1 METIQLTILNPTGL
15 HARPARE
22 FVDIA
27 KQYKS
32 KLKISHGDKTVNGKS
47 LISLLALGVGH
58 GGEVS
63 LAADG
68 EDAESLISA
77 LATAVADGLGE
88 ELPDTAADN
97 GADSKAEEV
106 EPEEEAAEG
115 GIPASPG
122 IAVGPV
128 WQVKTVDISL
138 DEEFTDAEAET
149 SRLNAAISGAAAEL
163 GALIDKLEADG
174 KSVQAEIFGAHYE
187 ILQDP
192 TLMEATKDAIDQG
205 QPAGQAWQQA
215 VQSTCDTLSKLDDPI
230 LAERAKDI
238 ADVGQRVL
246 SQLAGNS
253 ESSLL
258 PDHPVIIVAEDL
270 APSQTAQ
277 FTRETVLGIC
287 TAKGGPTAHTA
298 IIARSLGIPAIVGLG
313 AEVLEIPAG
322 TWLIANGSDGQI
334 TLEPT
339 EEAIAEAREQQAKI
353 EKTRAENLRRAN
365 EAATTTDGAVIE
377 VVSNV
382 GSLADAQQAD
392 EYGAEGV
399 GLLRT
404 EFLFLNR
411 ETAPDE
417 DEQFAIYKDIADALS
432 ERPIIIR
439 TLDIGG
445 DKPLPYINQPE
456 EENPFL
462 GIRGV
467 RLTLQRPELFKT
479 QLRAIF
485 RANSNRQF
493 KIMFPMVSDVRELR
507 QAKKLVAEV
516 QKELGA
522 AKVDVGIMIEV
533 PSAAVCADQF
543 APEVDFFSVGTN
555 DLTQYTLAMDRQ
567 HPELGAFSDGLH
579 PAVLRLIKM
588 TTAAAKAN
596 NKWVGVCGELASDPF
611 AATILLGLGVTE
623 LSISPPAV
631 PTIKA
636 KIRQTSLADA
646 KKLADKALGC
656 ATSKEVRALSQ
667 EAS

>member
-1 METIQLTILNPTGL
+1 METIQLKILNPTGL

-32 KLKISHGDKTVNGKS
+32 NLKISHGDKTVNGKS

-63 LAADG
+63 LAAEG
-68 EDAESLISA
+68 EDAQSLLAA
-77 LATAVADGLGE
+77 LASAVAGGLGE
-88 ELPDTAADN
+88 DLNHLAPPDGDTDKP
-97 GADSKAEEV
+97 KAETSSD
-106 EPEEEAAEG
+106 G
-115 GIPASPG
+115 GVPASPG
-122 IAVGPV
+122 LALGPV
-128 WQVKTVDISL
+128 WQIKTVEINL
-138 DEEFTDAEAET
+138 DEQFSGVNKELA
-149 SRLNAAISGAAAEL
+149 RLDKALASAHDELSALVAEL
-163 GALIDKLEADG
+163 ELDG
-174 KSVQAEIFGAHYE
+174 KIVQAEIFGAHRE

-192 TLMEATKDAIDQG
+192 TLLDGARANIAEQ
-205 QPAGQAWQQA
+205 QPAGQAWQHA
-215 VQSTCDTLSKLDDPI
+215 VQITCDTLAQLNDSL
-230 LAERAKDI
+230 LSERAKDI

-246 SQLAGNS
+246 ARLSGSSGA
-253 ESSLL
+253 SLL
-258 PDHPVIIVAEDL
+258 PDHPAIIVADDL

-277 FTRETVLGIC
+277 FTPDRVLGIC

-313 AEVLEIPAG
+313 ASILEIADG
-322 TWLIANGSDGQI
+322 TWLIANGNNGHIVVDPG
-334 TLEPT
+334 
-339 EEAIAEAREQQAKI
+339 EEALTAARQQQEQLKQ
-353 EKTRAENLRRAN
+353 TRAENLRRAS
-365 EAATTTDGAVIE
+365 EAATTQDGAIIE
-377 VVSNV
+377 VVANV

-392 EYGAEGV
+392 EFGAEGV

-417 DEQFAIYKDIADALS
+417 DEQFAIYQDIANALAD
-432 ERPIIIR
+432 RPIIIR

-445 DKPLPYINQPE
+445 DKPLPYIDQPE

-467 RLTLQRPELFKT
+467 RLTLQRPDLFKT

-485 RANSNRQF
+485 RANVKGQF

-507 QAKKLVAEV
+507 QARKLVNEV
-516 QKELGA
+516 RQELGA
-522 AKVDVGIMIEV
+522 AKVDIGIMIEV
-533 PSAAVCADQF
+533 PSAAICAEQF

-588 TTAAAKAN
+588 TADAAKAHD
-596 NKWVGVCGELASDPF
+596 KWVGVCGELASDPL
-611 AATILLGLGVTE
+611 ATTILLGLGVTE

-636 KIRQTSLADA
+636 KIRESRLADA
-646 KKLADKALGC
+646 KLLADQALQC
-656 ATSKEVRALSQ
+656 ATSREVRALSNT
-667 EAS
+667 AS